1 MHRAESLSCK
11 VSKLR
16 PDVSDLKKIK
26 KLKKNALGRKRQQ
39 ILDSLRHLSSE
50 MQLTKSNR
58 SATTLSSDGTMWT
71 LLSGDWGPPCHLR
84 AIPALEHCVLTSLGQ
99 NSKCGADRRGYKPLL
114 QDPVAPL

>member
-26 KLKKNALGRKRQQ
+26 KFKKKNALGRKRQQ

-58 SATTLSSDGTMWT
+58 SATTLQMGQCGHS
-71 LLSGDWGPPCHLR
+71 
-84 AIPALEHCVLTSLGQ
+84 SLGT
-99 NSKCGADRRGYKPLL
+99 GAHHVTSGRFQLWSTVY
-114 QDPVAPL
+114 